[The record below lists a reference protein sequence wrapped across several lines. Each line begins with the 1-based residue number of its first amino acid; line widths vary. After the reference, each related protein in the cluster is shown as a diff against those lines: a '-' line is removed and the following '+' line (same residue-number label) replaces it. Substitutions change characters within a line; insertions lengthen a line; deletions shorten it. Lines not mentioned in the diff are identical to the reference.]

1 LDLASPIGMG
11 WCTVGGSRTQLC
23 VLRERNQLTEDQL
36 TEESAD
42 DERWRDLMSELYR
55 GGELSAAKAANYPI
69 QRASTHCFHID
80 ILL

>member
-1 LDLASPIGMG
+1 MDLDSPMGMG
-11 WCTVGGSRTQLC
+11 WCTVGGSRNQLC

-36 TEESAD
+36 TTSV
-42 DERWRDLMSELYR
+42 WRDLMSELYR